1 MSVKDHITKKPLFA
15 DAAVR
20 FLFVYFAN
28 FITLGNC
35 CILALICLPGKQNS
49 LVILFL
55 LYLFLKGI
63 IQSKIIIY
71 FAYAY

>member
-1 MSVKDHITKKPLFA
+1 MSVNDHITKKPLFA

-28 FITLGNC
+28 FITLEKLLYTSLN
-35 CILALICLPGKQNS
+35 LLPWKQNS

-63 IQSKIIIY
+63 LQSKIIIY

>member
-20 FLFVYFAN
+20 FLFVYFAY

-35 CILALICLPGKQNS
+35 CILALTCCHGNRAPWSFYFAIFVSERYYK
-49 LVILFL
+49 
-55 LYLFLKGI
+55 
-63 IQSKIIIY
+63 SKIIIY